1 MRLSD
6 KPQKRARIEIIPLI
20 DCMFLLLVFFIYSM
34 LSMTVHRGIQV
45 NLPSS
50 ETGRI
55 DRQDYLSI
63 SITGDEKIFLNKRE
77 IPLPNLLDQLK
88 REKED
93 HPEHLVFINADQSVR
108 YQMIIEVLDRVR
120 AAGLTRVSLATR
132 EKANEP

>member
-1 MRLSD
+1 MRLSH

-45 NLPSS
+45 NLPAS

-55 DRQDYLSI
+55 DKQDYLSI

-77 IPLPNLLDQLK
+77 IPLPSLLDQLK
-88 REKED
+88 KEKED
-93 HPEHLVFINADQSVR
+93 HPEHPVFINADQSVR
-108 YQMIIEVLDRVR
+108 YQIIIEVLDRVR
-120 AAGLTRVSLATR
+120 AAGLRKVSLATR